1 MRQLR
6 CHWFLL
12 LQPYSELLQFAR
24 ETDLAGLDD
33 EHHSHVPWVSLC
45 SECMVYLTAISI
57 LRLYSRVRVLAGN
70 YCNPVGESIP

>member
-24 ETDLAGLDD
+24 ETDLAGLDG

-57 LRLYSRVRVLAGN
+57 LRLYSSVRVLAGN